1 MAVVLKVQRPHQLN
15 PEVQIHSPHR
25 PTRWGALGFSPA
37 TCLLITLQ
45 VTLVQTKCDPL
56 PCSSSPRSSLEAD
69 IFLLVFD
76 LPDDCGPCCRTDE
89 CACLTFLGTVSP
101 VPGISQLHG
110 CVIRVVT
117 GPHSQSSEFALMLC
131 SSVLT
136 FLILLS
142 LILCFLCEVWW
153 DDGTCLWA
161 EKILSLAVCM
171 GSGGWMQRGDGQLM
185 CCAIDLGAQC
195 PRAFPEQSRALW
207 ILRVMRWTGFWLHT
221 TGTGTAGA
229 QAVNFVNK
237 LLQRRR
243 KWQPTSVFLPGKS
256 QGQRSLVG
264 CRLWGRTELDTTEA
278 T

>member
-45 VTLVQTKCDPL
+45 VTLVQTNCDPL

-76 LPDDCGPCCRTDE
+76 VPDDCGPCCRTDE

-101 VPGISQLHG
+101 VPGVSQLHG
-110 CVIRVVT
+110 CVIRAVT
-117 GPHSQSSEFALMLC
+117 GPHSQSSEFAVMLC

-142 LILCFLCEVWW
+142 LILFFMWSAVGWW
-153 DDGTCLWA
+153 N
-161 EKILSLAVCM
+161 M
-171 GSGGWMQRGDGQLM
+171 
-185 CCAIDLGAQC
+185 
-195 PRAFPEQSRALW
+195 
-207 ILRVMRWTGFWLHT
+207 
-221 TGTGTAGA
+221 
-229 QAVNFVNK
+229 
-237 LLQRRR
+237 
-243 KWQPTSVFLPGKS
+243 
-256 QGQRSLVG
+256 LVG
-264 CRLWGRTELDTTEA
+264 REDTLIGSMYGLRRLDAEGWWSAHVLCNWPGCPVPTCMPGA
-278 T
+278 V